1 VTSTERHPTWSERL
15 NPRNWNLAIK
25 LIAVGLVPT
34 LLALVLGVLRIAD
47 QAGVAQDL
55 GTGNRLLEIRQQ
67 LAVSA
72 DALRAERDAAV
83 LFVAGNRQGDR
94 AALESAD
101 AATDA
106 ELDKAR
112 QALADPAAQSP
123 GTTTA
128 MQQAEGGFTQLPVLR
143 TAAVSSPV
151 PAEDVLNQ
159 YTDIIQRADVLESAL
174 LRQAQTE
181 QNGGLADALAATTA
195 ASEALALQHTVIG
208 GAIAAAQL
216 REPDRTAATG
226 SDAAYRAAFAAYQVS
241 LTPEQLGRYGNF
253 ATDGAN
259 VAREQLR
266 TAVLG
271 TPAGRPV
278 VADPV
283 AWNAAYQQSA
293 QVVENAAAGVENEL
307 TGNSAA
313 AQEEASNQAGVNSVI
328 LMLGLLLG
336 IAIIVLLARSLI
348 RSLRVLQRSALDVA
362 ERRLPAAVENM
373 RTGNAIN
380 AIVEPVPLSG
390 RDEVGQ
396 VARAFD
402 AVHGQAVRLAAD
414 QAALQANVSNMFVNL
429 SRRSQA
435 LVERQLQL
443 IEQLESNEQD
453 PDQLSN
459 LFQLDHLATRMRR
472 NSENLLVLAGTDFA
486 KRNIAPVPVVDVLRA
501 AVSEIEQYQRIV
513 VQPPPTATVAGRA
526 ASDIVHLLAEL
537 LDNATN
543 FSPPDSQVVMS
554 TVRLD
559 DGSLLIEIADRG
571 VGMADA
577 ELSEANQRLDGP
589 SAVDVSASRRMGLF
603 VVGRLSHRHGLAIRL
618 GSTPIDGGGGGLT
631 ASVTVPSALVPS
643 AEAGPA
649 QRAVA
654 PAPQVPQQ
662 TPSTPER
669 PASGLQRANGR
680 NIDPEGSPNGSGQ
693 NGSRSQV
700 NGTPR
705 TGSLSSLV
713 AGSDGP
719 MSPAGAFEQAFR
731 PDAPKAPSSLNGSN
745 GLPTRKPGSAL
756 RRNEPPESA
765 SPSPFDAF
773 ERPDPAERPSAAERL
788 TAFDKTRR
796 DSRPDELADTPD
808 APGEAT
814 FGGIAAAGAAGL
826 AAGLSGRGRDASQ
839 DRSDDAR
846 DETSGNGAETGAA
859 EGDLPDGSRT
869 SAGPD
874 DIEDTDDTATR
885 ANPIVAE
892 SGPEVTAAA
901 EHGTD
906 ADRREGRLES
916 LGGPWAVESLRDTP
930 DDLRD
935 AGAPGSGSNGSAPE
949 SRDGIAPGASSPNGS
964 GSDGSAFASLPKR
977 EPGALSRGVPRSDDL
992 VETGET
998 EDGTAPG
1005 TTASATAAASGGR
1018 EDTAEKDRTTE
1029 DLPDGETA
1037 DEAPDP
1043 LAEDVRAGGH
1053 DSGDTGDDENPDGG
1067 AQDERSQDSPTPDF
1081 PGTGVS
1087 GSGRNGAVVGPLPTR
1102 NAPAAGPAGPGS
1114 GRPGFGGPG
1123 SGRPDTPGNGVPGSG
1138 PFRPAEQ
1145 PVGASAFA
1153 GPRDRPGE
1161 EREQDVLPVRGGRT
1175 RNDQG
1180 RNGLDRNGPGQNL
1193 PGQNGPGQGQNGPGG
1208 QGQVGQGQGAPNG
1221 GGLIGPGGLPR
1232 RRPQAPMAAQ
1242 APSES
1247 LFAPNVAGAGT
1258 PANQLRRPGGFEAPR
1273 NAPPAGA
1280 PGAPFGA
1287 APSGPTAGGPA
1298 GLTGP
1303 ASTTQAGFDMGQTTP
1318 IFEEIASAWFRS
1330 NRAVPVRWED
1340 GQEPD
1345 AARGQGPQAFQPGS
1359 QQGGR
1364 GRGPEGPVRTGGPA
1378 QFGRPAEGGPAGL
1391 PRRTPGSGDR
1401 QPLEAPVGV
1410 RAEAGRGPALPER
1423 TGPQRDEEFATA
1435 ADEGWRAAESTVAE
1449 AERSAEVTTAG
1460 LPKRRPRA
1468 RLVPGSAAGSAV
1480 LAGPSAPSR
1489 SAEVIRGRLTSYQQG
1504 VRQGRESRLRRQA
1517 GPPPAGGPA
1526 RTTEQQEES

>member
-1 VTSTERHPTWSERL
+1 MTSTERHPTWSERL
-15 NPRNWNLAIK
+15 NPRNWNLATK
-25 LIAVGLVPT
+25 LVAVGLVPT

-67 LAVSA
+67 LAASA

-83 LFVAGNRQGDR
+83 LFVAGNRKGDR

-101 AATDA
+101 GATDA

-112 QALADPAAQSP
+112 QALADPAAQGP

-143 TAAVSSPV
+143 TATVSSPV

-208 GAIAAAQL
+208 GAIAAGQV
-216 REPDRTAATG
+216 REPDRTAVTG

-271 TPAGRPV
+271 TADGRPV

-307 TGNSAA
+307 TSDSAA

-348 RSLRVLQRSALDVA
+348 RSLRILRRSALDVA

-472 NSENLLVLAGTDFA
+472 NSENLLVLAGTDLA

-554 TVRLD
+554 TIRLD

-577 ELSEANQRLDGP
+577 ELAEANQRLDGP
-589 SAVDVSASRRMGLF
+589 SAIDVSASRRMGLF

-618 GSTPIDGGGGGLT
+618 GGTPLDGGGGGLT
-631 ASVTVPSALVPS
+631 ASVTVPSTLVPS
-643 AEAGPA
+643 AEPGPP

-654 PAPQVPQQ
+654 PAQVPQQ
-662 TPSTPER
+662 TPNTPER
-669 PASGLQRANGR
+669 PGAGLQRAGGR
-680 NIDPEGSPNGSGQ
+680 NTGPDGPGPNGSGL
-693 NGSRSQV
+693 NGSRPQV

-719 MSPAGAFEQAFR
+719 MSPAGAFEQAF
-731 PDAPKAPSSLNGSN
+731 PPEVPKAPSSLNGSN

-756 RRNEPPESA
+756 RRNKPPEVA

-796 DSRPDELADTPD
+796 DSRPDDLADTPD

-814 FGGIAAAGAAGL
+814 FGGITAVGAAGP
-826 AAGLSGRGRDASQ
+826 AVGLSGRGRADDSQ

-846 DETSGNGAETGAA
+846 DETSTNDAETGAA
-859 EGDLPDGSRT
+859 EHGLPDGSRT

-885 ANPIVAE
+885 ANPIVAQ
-892 SGPEVTAAA
+892 SGPEVTAAT
-901 EHGTD
+901 EDDTD
-906 ADRREGRLES
+906 ADRREGHIES
-916 LGGPWAVESLRDTP
+916 PGGSWAVESLRGTP

-935 AGAPGSGSNGSAPE
+935 AGAPGSGSNGSAPGT
-949 SRDGIAPGASSPNGS
+949 RDGIAPGASSQNGS
-964 GSDGSAFASLPKR
+964 GSGGSAFEGLPKR
-977 EPGALSRGVPRSDDL
+977 EPGRLSRGVPRSGDPA
-992 VETGET
+992 ETGEA
-998 EDGTAPG
+998 EDGTEQETIAP
-1005 TTASATAAASGGR
+1005 AAPATAAASGGR
-1018 EDTAEKDRTTE
+1018 EDTAEKDRATG
-1029 DLPDGETA
+1029 DLSDGETA
-1037 DEAPDP
+1037 DEIEAPDP
-1043 LAEDVRAGGH
+1043 LAEDVRTDGH
-1053 DSGDTGDDENPDGG
+1053 DSGDTRDGENPDSG
-1067 AQDERSQDSPTPDF
+1067 AQDERFPDF
-1081 PGTGVS
+1081 PGAGVGGPVSS
-1087 GSGRNGAVVGPLPTR
+1087 GNLGGPLPTR
-1102 NAPAAGPAGPGS
+1102 NAPGAGPNGPGS

-1123 SGRPDTPGNGVPGSG
+1123 SGRPGAPGNGIPGPG
-1138 PFRPAEQ
+1138 PFRAAEQQ

-1161 EREQDVLPVRGGRT
+1161 EREQDGLPVRGGRT

-1180 RNGLDRNGPGQNL
+1180 QNGLDRNGPGQNA
-1193 PGQNGPGQGQNGPGG
+1193 PGHNGPGQGQNGPGG
-1208 QGQVGQGQGAPNG
+1208 
-1221 GGLIGPGGLPR
+1221 
-1232 RRPQAPMAAQ
+1232 
-1242 APSES
+1242 
-1247 LFAPNVAGAGT
+1247 
-1258 PANQLRRPGGFEAPR
+1258 
-1273 NAPPAGA
+1273 
-1280 PGAPFGA
+1280 
-1287 APSGPTAGGPA
+1287 
-1298 GLTGP
+1298 
-1303 ASTTQAGFDMGQTTP
+1303 
-1318 IFEEIASAWFRS
+1318 
-1330 NRAVPVRWED
+1330 
-1340 GQEPD
+1340 
-1345 AARGQGPQAFQPGS
+1345 
-1359 QQGGR
+1359 
-1364 GRGPEGPVRTGGPA
+1364 
-1378 QFGRPAEGGPAGL
+1378 
-1391 PRRTPGSGDR
+1391 
-1401 QPLEAPVGV
+1401 
-1410 RAEAGRGPALPER
+1410 
-1423 TGPQRDEEFATA
+1423 
-1435 ADEGWRAAESTVAE
+1435 
-1449 AERSAEVTTAG
+1449 
-1460 LPKRRPRA
+1460 
-1468 RLVPGSAAGSAV
+1468 
-1480 LAGPSAPSR
+1480 
-1489 SAEVIRGRLTSYQQG
+1489 
-1504 VRQGRESRLRRQA
+1504 
-1517 GPPPAGGPA
+1517 
-1526 RTTEQQEES
+1526 